1 MKPPSTLLLFLTI
14 TLGSGLPTSNANVT
28 GHPADSFVPNEI
40 LVKYKPSLSRGFR
53 LQAARAIATDLKEL
67 GPQGILQLRLP
78 EGNDIQTVI
87 DHLKNNPNVEF
98 AQPNYIYHATAVPN
112 DPNYS
117 QLWGLKNTGQTV
129 SASSGPNSPRNS
141 NNPGIS
147 GKDMKL
153 ESAWDINTNCANVVI
168 AVLDSG
174 VNYNHSDLASNM
186 WNGGAGFPNHG
197 YDHVD
202 NDNDPMDLNGHGTHV
217 AGTIGARGN
226 NGVGITGVCW
236 NASIMAVRVLN
247 SLGSG
252 TSASVIS
259 GINFAVSNGAKIINM
274 SLGGPSYDPAQYSAL
289 QNAKNAEVLV
299 VAAAGNDGENMD
311 SSGGFSYPCAYNLD
325 NILCVGALDQA
336 YQIASFSNRGVT
348 SVDVAA
354 PGVNILSAWPGTVS
368 TYTDS
373 LTSGWTMNPSASSG
387 FGHKVINIG
396 NGNQNSMVAPPNWGQ
411 GQQYS
416 NNLDARA
423 YKSIDLSGF
432 DSATLTTDLLFD
444 VERDKDHVRLYC
456 SSSSGDPIPS
466 GSVLY
471 TGSGNAYGTL
481 RRDLTP
487 YLGSSTTLG
496 FRLTSDGAGTGT
508 GMAIT
513 KFSVERLTLN
523 NTTYNVIAGTSMAT
537 PNAAGVAGLLM
548 SFNPQFTYLNTI
560 NAIKAG
566 GTPLPVLSGI
576 TVTGKAVNADGA
588 IKHITTPTLSSL
600 TIQP

>member
-1 MKPPSTLLLFLTI
+1 MKLPSTLLLFLTI

-40 LVKYKPSLSRGFR
+40 LVKYKPSLSRKVR
-53 LQAARAIATDLKEL
+53 LQAARAITTDLKEL

-247 SLGSG
+247 ALGSG
-252 TSASVIS
+252 TTANVIS
-259 GINFAVSNGAKIINM
+259 GINFAVANQAKIINL
-274 SLGGPSYDPAQYSAL
+274 SLGGSNNDAAYYSAL
-289 QNAKNAEVLV
+289 NNARLAGVLV
-299 VAAAGNDGENMD
+299 VAAAGNDGINMD
-311 SSGGFSYPCAYNLD
+311 STNNLTYPCAFNLD

-336 YQIASFSNRGVT
+336 YQIAAFSNLGVN

-354 PGVNILSAWPGTVS
+354 PGVNILSTWPGSVS
-368 TYTDS
+368 TYIDP
-373 LTSGWTMNPSASSG
+373 LTSGWTMNPSTSSG
-387 FGHKVINIG
+387 FGYKPLTIG
-396 NGNQNSMVAPPNWGQ
+396 STIYNSLVVPANYGNVA
-411 GQQYS
+411 YS

-423 YKSIDLSGF
+423 YKTFNLSGYH
-432 DSATLTTDLLFD
+432 AAKLTTDLIHD
-444 VERDKDHVRLYC
+444 VETYYDFVSLYC
-456 SSSSGDPIPS
+456 KSSSGDPIPS

-481 RRDLTP
+481 EEDLTP
-487 YLGSSTTLG
+487 YLSPTTTLG
-496 FRLTSDGAGTGT
+496 FRLTSDGTVTRAG
-508 GMAIT
+508 MVIT
-513 KFSVERLTLN
+513 WFSIDRLTLN
-523 NTTYNVIAGTSMAT
+523 TSTYNVIEGTSMAT
-537 PNAAGVAGLLM
+537 PNTAGVAGLLM
-548 SFNPQFTYLNTI
+548 SFNPQFTYLDTI
-560 NAIKAG
+560 NAIKEG
-566 GTPLPVLSGI
+566 GTSLPALSGV
-576 TVTGKAVNADGA
+576 TVTGKSVSAQGA
-588 IKHITTPTLSSL
+588 LTYIAPPSNLTL
-600 TIQP
+600 TIQ